1 MLALRSI
8 FSCIRKKEAFMR
20 EKNGSPAIRRSEN
33 LPEGLR
39 GDPLFAFRQEMD
51 RLFDS
56 FFVPGQFGRSGFGAG
71 LGDFPFNPAI
81 DLTENEKEVRLRADL
96 PGVNEK
102 DVEISLDGDVLTIRG
117 EKHEERTEDGERR
130 RFVERSYGSFERSI
144 QLPFTPKDEEIK
156 ADFKDGVLTVT
167 AKKPPELSRPSKRI
181 PIQKL

>member
-1 MLALRSI
+1 MSQILSL
-8 FSCIRKKEAFMR
+8 KDKEAFMR
-20 EKNGSPAIRRSEN
+20 EKNGSPLARRSEN

-39 GDPLFAFRQEMD
+39 RDPFVAFRHEMD

-56 FFVPGQFGRSGFGAG
+56 FFAPSQFGRAGFGG
-71 LGDFPFNPAI
+71 LGDFAFNPAV
-81 DLTENEKEVRLRADL
+81 DLTENEKELRLRADL

-117 EKHEERTEDGERR
+117 EKREERTEDGERR

-144 QLPFTPKDEEIK
+144 ALPFTPKDEDIK